1 MVRVNKQP
9 IYYLQTDPKWR
20 NVPYAVTGEKSTI
33 GGAGCG
39 PTAAA
44 MLIATLTKH
53 KVTPID
59 TCAWALKK
67 GYKALRQGTYYS
79 YFVPQFK
86 AYGLECIRLN
96 SSRMLN
102 VPNHKIH
109 QDAKEYLKKGY
120 YLIALM
126 GPGNWTRSG
135 HFVVVWEHEGVYYI
149 NDPASKATSR
159 MKGDDYTFRNECR
172 MYWAIKPPVE
182 DKKEDEKMTGEVIYK
197 RLMSY
202 LNELPTSEYAME
214 SSKKAVKSGLFADG
228 KGDGLVDNPRGI
240 LTREQLAVVLNRA
253 GLLD

>member
-1 MVRVNKQP
+1 MRINKQP
-9 IYYLQTDPKWR
+9 VYYLQTDPKWR

-44 MLIATLTKH
+44 MLIYTLTEH
-53 KVTPID
+53 KVTPVD
-59 TCAWALKK
+59 TCTWALKR
-67 GYKALRQGTYYS
+67 GYKALKQGTYYS

-109 QDAKEYLKKGY
+109 NDALEYLKKGY

-126 GPGNWTRSG
+126 GPGTWTRSG

-149 NDPASKATSR
+149 NDPASKATNR
-159 MKGDDYTFRNECR
+159 MKGDNYTFRNECR
-172 MYWAIKPPVE
+172 MYWAIKPPAE
-182 DKKEDEKMTGEVIYK
+182 DKKEDEEMTGEVIHK
-197 RLMSY
+197 RLIAY
-202 LNELPTSEYAME
+202 LNSLPTSEYAEE
-214 SSKKAVKSGLFADG
+214 SSRKGIESGLFSDG
-228 KGDGLVDNPRGI
+228 DSDGLVDNPKSI